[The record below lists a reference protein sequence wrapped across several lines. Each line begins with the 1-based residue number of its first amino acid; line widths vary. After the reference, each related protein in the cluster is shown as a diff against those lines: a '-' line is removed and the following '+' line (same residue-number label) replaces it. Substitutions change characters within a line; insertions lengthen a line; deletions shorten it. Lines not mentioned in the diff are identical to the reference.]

1 MLTVRQCEQAVW
13 EVEGIRIVIRA
24 APNTELPIDSYWSNA
39 ASQSW
44 SLSEWRQKRLNKA
57 LGSNFVADII
67 GPSGH
72 EPHNRTLLSTIRGT
86 YRP

>member
-1 MLTVRQCEQAVW
+1 MLTVKEFEQAVW

-24 APNTELPIDSYWSNA
+24 DPNSELSLESYWSNA
-39 ASQSW
+39 APQTW
-44 SLSEWRQKRLNKA
+44 SLSEWRQKRLNQSLDA
-57 LGSNFVADII
+57 HHAADII

-72 EPHNRTLLSTIRGT
+72 EPHGRTLLSTIRGT